1 MIHQFHQQFYD
12 FVPEI
17 WSMFTIIRWN
27 CESLEHCAVLW
38 LSPHTFTAFT
48 WGCTNLEPNGKT
60 WSCPWRLGLA
70 VETGEISI
78 QRFQRCLLSWNILEH
93 PGTFQ
98 SCFSL
103 ENVGDSSCARND
115 LKGNPQW
122 GLFDQPTWSYDTFVL
137 LCNVIERLSIAELHR
152 SITFKSS
159 HGPPSV
165 TPSWSEMVAT
175 SSWSRIWKRRSKNF
189 RRHSP
194 TAFASR
200 AVCFW
205 ENLAY
210 ESV

>member
-1 MIHQFHQQFYD
+1 MVNVHNYQMELWVSWPLRSLVTQSAHIHLRLHELGTQRED
-12 FVPEI
+12 MKL
-17 WSMFTIIRWN
+17 SMKVGIGRWN
-27 CESLEHCAVLW
+27 
-38 LSPHTFTAFT
+38 
-48 WGCTNLEPNGKT
+48 WGKFDPK
-60 WSCPWRLGLA
+60 WSKDVFCPG
-70 VETGEISI
+70 T
-78 QRFQRCLLSWNILEH
+78 SWNILERSNH
-93 PGTFQ
+93 V
-98 SCFSL
+98 SRWRML
-103 ENVGDSSCARND
+103 ETARVPEMIWRVT
-115 LKGNPQW
+115 PQW
-122 GLFDQPTWSYDTFVL
+122 GLFDQATWSYDTFVL
-137 LCNVIERLSIAELHR
+137 LCNVIEMLSIAELHR

-200 AVCFW
+200 PVCFW

>member
-1 MIHQFHQQFYD
+1 MELWVSWTLRSLVTQSAHIHRIHLRLHELGTQRED
-12 FVPEI
+12 MKL
-17 WSMFTIIRWN
+17 SMKVGIGRWN
-27 CESLEHCAVLW
+27 MLKL
-38 LSPHTFTAFT
+38 
-48 WGCTNLEPNGKT
+48 GKFR
-60 WSCPWRLGLA
+60 SKDSKDVFCPG
-70 VETGEISI
+70 T
-78 QRFQRCLLSWNILEH
+78 SWNILEH

>member
-1 MIHQFHQQFYD
+1 MSLLTIAQSCDSVRTHSPEVARTWNPTGRHEAVYEGWDWPLKLGKIRSKMI
-12 FVPEI
+12 
-17 WSMFTIIRWN
+17 
-27 CESLEHCAVLW
+27 
-38 LSPHTFTAFT
+38 
-48 WGCTNLEPNGKT
+48 
-60 WSCPWRLGLA
+60 
-70 VETGEISI
+70 
-78 QRFQRCLLSWNILEH
+78 QRCLLSWNILEH

-122 GLFDQPTWSYDTFVL
+122 GLFDQATWSYDTFVL
-137 LCNVIERLSIAELHR
+137 LCNVIEMLSIAELHR

-200 AVCFW
+200 PVCFW